1 MFNKILSVL
10 TVLCLVCS
18 SFGILTYA
26 TYDTSSS
33 GVLAFDSDGKLKIM
47 HVTDTH
53 LEESN
58 VDDSV
63 WLIGDACDRE
73 NPDIV
78 VITGDNVQN
87 CDNSEDTKKLIDK
100 LMNVFETRSIPVA
113 VTFGNHDSETGAM
126 NREELMAYYNTYSC
140 SFSVDDGEN
149 LSGCGTYN
157 IPVKSSDGKKIAF
170 NLWIFDSGDYDSEGH
185 YGCVQKD
192 QVEWYKMESDLL
204 ALQNNGKRVNSL
216 VFQHI
221 IVPEVYDALSKTDSQ
236 KLFSFEHMYN
246 DNEYYMFNPDVKN
259 YGTLNETPC
268 CGYENYGQFDA
279 MAEKGDVLAMFT
291 GHDHTNA
298 FGVEYKGIDIVNS
311 LSTRYNRDSYSTQYG
326 YRIIEVDESDT
337 SVYSSRVVHWYDMIS
352 AKDVVDYMSSGDNFG
367 FSVALDVLFR
377 GVFQKAINEIYRGFV
392 YCITG
397 RQVSYPD

>member
-1 MFNKILSVL
+1 MFKKIFSAL
-10 TVLCLVCS
+10 TVFCLICS
-18 SFGILTYA
+18 SLGLLTFAEYES
-26 TYDTSSS
+26 DE
-33 GVLAFDSDGKLKIM
+33 LAFGSDGKLKIM
-47 HVTDTH
+47 HITDTH
-53 LEESN
+53 LEETN

-63 WLIGDACDRE
+63 WLIGEACDRE

-87 CDNSEDTKKLIDK
+87 CENADDTKNLIDK
-100 LMNVFETRSIPVA
+100 LMNVFETRSIPAA

-126 NREELMAYYNTYSC
+126 SREELMAYYNTYSC
-140 SFSVDDGEN
+140 SCSVDDGEL

-157 IPVKSSDGKKIAF
+157 IPVKSSDGNRIAF
-170 NLWIFDSGDYDSEGH
+170 NLWVFDSGDYDSEGH
-185 YGCVQKD
+185 YGCVKKD
-192 QVEWYKMESDLL
+192 QVEWYKEESDLL
-204 ALQNNGKRVNSL
+204 ALRNNGKRVNSL

-221 IVPEVYDALSKTDSQ
+221 IVPEVYDALLKTDSQ

-246 DNEYYMFNPDVKN
+246 DNEFYMFNPDVNN

-268 CGYENYGQFDA
+268 CGYENYGQFEA
-279 MAEKGDVLAMFT
+279 MVEKGDVLAMFT

-326 YRIIEVDESDT
+326 YRIIEVDEKDT
-337 SVYSSRVVHWYDMIS
+337 SVYTSRVVHWYDMIS
-352 AKDVVDYMSSGDNFG
+352 AKDVVDYKLTGDDFG
-367 FSVALDVLFR
+367 FSVSLDVLFK
-377 GVFQKAINEIYRGFV
+377 GMFQKTINEIYRGFA